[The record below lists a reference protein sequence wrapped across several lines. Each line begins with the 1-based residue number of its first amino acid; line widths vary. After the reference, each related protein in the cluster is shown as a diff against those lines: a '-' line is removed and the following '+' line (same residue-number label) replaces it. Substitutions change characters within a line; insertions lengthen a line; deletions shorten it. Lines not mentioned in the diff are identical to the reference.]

1 MTITEL
7 FAITIEKPDE
17 FWDVLSDGEFKIKSL
32 FKARYPGESWRQL
45 QRCCWQV
52 IRDHGN
58 RPADRY
64 ALGNIMGDT
73 MELMASLPQSSC
85 SWRLGSRNA

>member
-17 FWDVLSDGEFKIKSL
+17 FWDVLSDGEFKMKSL

-64 ALGNIMGDT
+64 IRQHYGRHHGT
-73 MELMASLPQSSC
+73 HGCLPQSSC
-85 SWRLGSRNA
+85 PWRMGSRNA